1 MPHAPR
7 SLIRNLGLVLVTILL
22 FSLSAAVGA
31 QATAYRYWNFWT
43 QDGDTWSYSPVG
55 PASTNPA
62 DGSVQAWRFDASSPG
77 VPGLAP
83 ANSPRAAFEI
93 ACADVDPIVDI
104 KRVAIV
110 IDSGD
115 QALAPSG
122 ETPPEPA
129 VYCAVGTLDAN
140 GYDLLKSVVVLRTD
154 GGFTCGISGYPLSE
168 CATPVADYVAS
179 TPPQPITT
187 HQPAVTADKPAESAA
202 QSSLAPLGTALVF
215 GLLSVAG
222 FYFWRRSKS

>member
-55 PASTNPA
+55 PASTNPTE
-62 DGSVQAWRFDASSPG
+62 GSVQAWRFDASSPG
-77 VPGLAP
+77 VAGLAP

-93 ACADVDPIVDI
+93 ACADVDPIVGI

-115 QALAPSG
+115 QTRRSR
-122 ETPPEPA
+122 PPEKLHPNPRFIA
-129 VYCAVGTLDAN
+129 RWAHLMPTGT
-140 GYDLLKSVVVLRTD
+140 T
-154 GGFTCGISGYPLSE
+154 F
-168 CATPVADYVAS
+168 
-179 TPPQPITT
+179 
-187 HQPAVTADKPAESAA
+187 
-202 QSSLAPLGTALVF
+202 
-215 GLLSVAG
+215 
-222 FYFWRRSKS
+222 